1 MTELLIATTNP
12 AKLAEYRFLLR
23 DFELKVISLQ
33 DAGIDEQA
41 PETGTTFLEN
51 ARLKASFYA
60 VRAGCP
66 TLADDGGLEVDALGG
81 APGVYSH
88 RWIGEESPD
97 DRRLAEE
104 VIRRMEGVAPDRR
117 AARIRAAA
125 VLAYADRGVLR
136 EAAAEAALEGV
147 IANRCYH
154 EVRKGFP
161 YRSVLYLPDRR
172 RYLAELSDDEAA
184 HLSQRRTV
192 VERLA
197 AELMRLAGGCS
208 GSE

>member
-23 DFELKVISLQ
+23 DFELKVISLW

-51 ARLKASFYA
+51 ARLKTSFYA

-97 DRRLAEE
+97 DRRLA
-104 VIRRMEGVAPDRR
+104 
-117 AARIRAAA
+117 
-125 VLAYADRGVLR
+125 
-136 EAAAEAALEGV
+136 
-147 IANRCYH
+147 
-154 EVRKGFP
+154 
-161 YRSVLYLPDRR
+161 
-172 RYLAELSDDEAA
+172 
-184 HLSQRRTV
+184 
-192 VERLA
+192 
-197 AELMRLAGGCS
+197 
-208 GSE
+208 